1 MLRMLQPWKFFFIYS
16 HELELNCFCV
26 IYEELRKDGFD
37 LVDGRYKELKP
48 IMDELTTV
56 INVCTVHI
64 LESGIDT
71 NHFCML

>member
-1 MLRMLQPWKFFFIYS
+1 ML
-16 HELELNCFCV
+16 

-37 LVDGRYKELKP
+37 LVDGGYKELKP